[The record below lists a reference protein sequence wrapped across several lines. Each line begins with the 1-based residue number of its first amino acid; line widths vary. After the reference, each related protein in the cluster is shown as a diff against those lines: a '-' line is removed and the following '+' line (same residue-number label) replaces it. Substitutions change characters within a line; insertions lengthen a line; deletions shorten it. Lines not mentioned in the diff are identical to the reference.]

1 MAQIEVDNLI
11 IGAGPTGLG
20 AACRM
25 QQHGAE
31 WMIVDGSAEPGG
43 LACTVRIVG
52 CSTLGMGQC
61 ACAEMAEFLVV

>member
-1 MAQIEVDNLI
+1 MAQVEVDNLI

-43 LACTVRIVG
+43 LACTVRIGGIQLMDCVES
-52 CSTLGMGQC
+52 C
-61 ACAEMAEFLVV
+61 ERWRKVLVV